1 MVVLVGFMFIGCGS
15 SIQTMIKKRNLDVQ
29 TKMSASVFLEPVSL
43 QEQIV
48 YVRVRNTTDKDIDIE
63 SLIKKAFEKKSYT
76 ITKNPRE
83 AMFMV
88 QANLLQI
95 GKSDENQA
103 QSALVSGFGGA
114 IVGTA
119 ISRSAGHKGYTGGLI
134 GATVGIIGDA
144 LIDDVYFTMIT
155 DVEIRQRPQDGETIK
170 QSNKLNAQ
178 QGISGDVHQ
187 TIKSSKVGWKK
198 YRTRV
203 VSTATQVNLKFE
215 EAKPKLIDGLVRSL
229 SGLL

>member
-1 MVVLVGFMFIGCGS
+1 VKKIVLYLMVVLVGFIFIGCGS
-15 SIQTMIKKRNLDVQ
+15 SIQTMIKKRSLDVQ

-63 SLIKKAFEKKSYT
+63 SLIKKAFEKKGYI

-144 LIDDVYFTMIT
+144 LIDDV
-155 DVEIRQRPQDGETIK
+155 
-170 QSNKLNAQ
+170 
-178 QGISGDVHQ
+178 HQ